1 MRMTF
6 YFFQKLLIFC
16 AQNNIFAV
24 RLLVNHR
31 ITSFRFSFILPQERD
46 VHKEVNPMENN
57 KKLSEP
63 SAAERWVM
71 DETHWRGKNF
81 LDADAIYNE
90 YHGIRKTLLSI
101 QIVQIIQGITLLVLA
116 AALLLR

>member
-1 MRMTF
+1 M
-6 YFFQKLLIFC
+6 
-16 AQNNIFAV
+16 
-24 RLLVNHR
+24 
-31 ITSFRFSFILPQERD
+31 D
-46 VHKEVNPMENN
+46 NN
-57 KKLSEP
+57 KRPSEP

-101 QIVQIIQGITLLVLA
+101 QIVQIIQGITLLALA
-116 AALLLR
+116 AALLLRLRAKQAKSTMPECQPICQQCSPEVPCADMLRKLHKTPIPDIHRLEQEA

>member
-1 MRMTF
+1 
-6 YFFQKLLIFC
+6 
-16 AQNNIFAV
+16 
-24 RLLVNHR
+24 
-31 ITSFRFSFILPQERD
+31 
-46 VHKEVNPMENN
+46 
-57 KKLSEP
+57 
-63 SAAERWVM
+63 M

-101 QIVQIIQGITLLVLA
+101 QIVQIIQGITLLALA

>member
-1 MRMTF
+1 M
-6 YFFQKLLIFC
+6 
-16 AQNNIFAV
+16 
-24 RLLVNHR
+24 
-31 ITSFRFSFILPQERD
+31 D
-46 VHKEVNPMENN
+46 NN
-57 KKLSEP
+57 KKPSEP